1 MINKLY
7 IYTADSLDPYKN
19 LATEKYIMDK
29 LEADSMVLYL
39 WQNQNTVVI
48 GRNQNPWLECRCSL
62 MKSENVS
69 LARRLSGGGAVFHDI
84 GNLNFT
90 FILNTADYDIERQ
103 MSIISSACRMAGIET
118 ELSGRNDILADGR
131 KFSGNAFYN
140 SQGKSYHHGTILI
153 NADTEK
159 MSRYLSPPKAK
170 LESKGV
176 KSVKSRVINLCEL
189 SPELTTDKMKKYMT
203 ASAEE
208 ILSLSAIPLEL
219 TECDEINT
227 LKKLYGSWDY
237 LYGKSVPFSIKCD
250 GSFGWGNVQ
259 IALDVK
265 NGIIK
270 NAEIYTDSMD
280 WTISEKAKV
289 CLTDCPLDAQK
300 IHSALLESLEAAV
313 AEDLGGLIREKCI

>member
-1 MINKLY
+1 MISKLY
-7 IYTADSLDPYKN
+7 IYTASCLDPYIN
-19 LATEKYIMDK
+19 LATEKYIMDN
-29 LEADSMVLYL
+29 LEKDSMVLYL
-39 WQNQNTVVI
+39 WQNHNTVVI

-69 LARRLSGGGAVFHDI
+69 LARRLSGGGAVFHDT

-90 FILNTADYDIERQ
+90 FILNTPDYDIKRQ

-118 ELSGRNDILADGR
+118 ELSGRNDILAGGR

-159 MSRYLSPPKAK
+159 MSKYLSPPKAK

-176 KSVKSRVINLCEL
+176 KSVKSRVINLSEL
-189 SPELTTDKMKKYMT
+189 SSELTVDKMEKYMIS
-203 ASAEE
+203 ASEE
-208 ILSLSAIPLEL
+208 VLSLSATRLEIP
-219 TECDEINT
+219 ECDEINT
-227 LKKLYGSWDY
+227 LSKLYGSWDY

-250 GSFGWGNVQ
+250 GSFSWGNVE
-259 IALDVK
+259 IALSIE

-270 NAEIYTDSMD
+270 NASLYTDSMD
-280 WTISEKAKV
+280 WTISEKVKA
-289 CLTDCPLDAQK
+289 CLTDCPLDAEK
-300 IHSALLESLEAAV
+300 IHFALLDSLETGE
-313 AEDLGGLIREKCI
+313 AEDISRLIKEKCI

>member
-7 IYTADSLDPYKN
+7 IYTSNCLDPHKN
-19 LATEKYIMDK
+19 LATEKYIMDNVD
-29 LEADSMVLYL
+29 ADSMVLYL
-39 WQNQNTVVI
+39 WQNQNTIVI
-48 GRNQNPWLECRCSL
+48 GRNQNPWLECRCEL

-118 ELSGRNDILADGR
+118 ELSGRNDILAEGR

-153 NADTEK
+153 NADTNK

-170 LESKGV
+170 FESKGV

-189 SPELTTDKMKKYMT
+189 SPELTVDKMKKHMIS
-203 ASAEE
+203 AAEEVLSLPSAELE
-208 ILSLSAIPLEL
+208 ILQ
-219 TECDEINT
+219 CDEINT
-227 LKKLYGSWDY
+227 LAKLYGSWDY

-259 IALDVK
+259 VALDVK

-280 WTISEKAKV
+280 WTISEKAAA
-289 CLTDCPLDAQK
+289 CLMECPLDAQK
-300 IHSALLESLEAAV
+300 IHSALLESLGNTE
-313 AEDLGGLIREKCI
+313 AEDLSGLIREKCI